1 MAHARVNPME
11 HIELHVIE
19 NIRDFELA
27 TLSGL
32 IEEDIAFVDLSCDL
46 CQQLVY
52 SEENAELNATIVL
65 NDKLVKVSCD
75 SCLTDAVSAVILE

>member
-1 MAHARVNPME
+1 ME

-19 NIRDFELA
+19 NTKDFELA
-27 TLSGL
+27 VISGL
-32 IEEDIAFVDLSCDL
+32 IEEEVLITELSCDL
-46 CQQLVY
+46 CQELVY
-52 SEENAELNATIVL
+52 SRENATLNATIVL